1 MRRFDRSAFN
11 YDDFG
16 YLCNHLETNRSF
28 PASYA
33 VKQRRVV
40 VGHGRD
46 SFLAATDLMLSFS
59 ATNRSTWVKMIA
71 PSDGSVRANMTVATL
86 SRFYNTFMW
95 TLNPCRILSVVRD
108 KPYKTIKPVS
118 GSLMEILHGHRVDS
132 SCNRDRDSGMYSEI
146 VYSTL
151 DGHLIAGEEAFRVYI
166 EPPSPVN
173 SANEV
178 YYEIISYSRGCGL
191 LGSLMIPLVRPLQ
204 NKFLDD
210 HCATMKQ
217 LMSER

>member
-1 MRRFDRSAFN
+1 MRRFDHSAFN

-16 YLCNHLETNRSF
+16 YLCNHLETNRAF

-46 SFLAATDLMLSFS
+46 GFLAATDLMLSFS

-71 PSDGSVRANMTVATL
+71 PSDGTVRANMTVATL
-86 SRFYNTFMW
+86 SRFYNTFLW

-108 KPYKTIKPVS
+108 KPYKMIKPAS
-118 GSLMEILHGHRVDS
+118 GSLMEIVYGHGVDASYHRGK
-132 SCNRDRDSGMYSEI
+132 DSGMYSEI

-166 EPPSPVN
+166 EPPSTVN
-173 SANEV
+173 SAHEV

-191 LGSLMIPLVRPLQ
+191 LGSLMIPFVRPLQ

-210 HCATMKQ
+210 HCASMKQ